1 MRKKDK
7 SNLVEFSMFLRAGNV
22 DSGPPLSTI
31 LGNYGVN
38 TSAFCKDFNEQ
49 TKVLPNYFL
58 IETFIVVNSDRTY
71 SFFIKEPSVAFLL
84 KLVSGKSEI
93 YVKGQ
98 GGLRKQYLKTVRIKD
113 VYLVSLLKFGSLNS
127 LSLKTVCA
135 ILTSSH
141 YYLSL

>member
-113 VYLVSLLKFGSLNS
+113 VYLVSLFKFGSLNS